1 MHTTV
6 LLGTRKCHQS
16 AWRMASNQRF
26 LSSLD
31 HENPW
36 EKSEGLALSRLKK
49 RGTQQW
55 SLNDIPKQ
63 KKNESSNEKHPHV
76 HNAAESRLRCP
87 EPRSRA
93 IIVQMVYWKGKDPC
107 RCSASCFSF
116 PDMLPVMASCS
127 LTLSGPGHL
136 IVSGIFELW
145 AWASW
150 ERILRKD
157 IRAGETWLWGRWAKR
172 HG

>member
-6 LLGTRKCHQS
+6 LLGTRKCDQS

-31 HENPW
+31 REKPW
-36 EKSEGLALSRLKK
+36 EKSEGLALPRLKK

-63 KKNESSNEKHPHV
+63 KKTKAPMRNT

-93 IIVQMVYWKGKDPC
+93 IIVQMVYYQHPLCHVVFCVDWKGMHLNFTKQWTI
-107 RCSASCFSF
+107 CFVAYGWGF
-116 PDMLPVMASCS
+116 GWVDKAQYLPI
-127 LTLSGPGHL
+127 G
-136 IVSGIFELW
+136 
-145 AWASW
+145 
-150 ERILRKD
+150 
-157 IRAGETWLWGRWAKR
+157 
-172 HG
+172 